1 MRRLIAIASAA
12 TALITVTAGAQGAGA
27 VRLQLAPGSQ
37 LTFEGT
43 STLHGFTCTTKTM
56 QAYIDVDPSYRTA
69 DLSTMAH
76 PIVAVQVVIPVK
88 SLACGGELE
97 NNMFK
102 TLNAS
107 KFPYIV
113 YKLSSYDII
122 SGSASATGFTTA
134 TKGQLTI
141 SGKENPIAMSVK
153 ASRGA
158 DGVVSAIGDEEIKM
172 TQFGIKPPTFM
183 LGTLRV
189 RDELKI
195 HFNIKAT
202 SAAVA
207 SAMAELNARL
217 AMTTFDA
224 TVAAPRR

>member
-1 MRRLIAIASAA
+1 MRRFITIASAA
-12 TALITVTAGAQGAGA
+12 TALIAATAGAQGAGA

-56 QAYIDVDPSYRTA
+56 QAYIDVDPTYRTA
-69 DLSTMAH
+69 DLSSLAH

-107 KFPYIV
+107 KFPYII
-113 YKLSSYDII
+113 YKLSSYDIV
-122 SGSASATGFTTA
+122 SGSASATGLTTG

-141 SGKENPIAMSVK
+141 AGKESPITMNVK
-153 ASRGA
+153 ASRGP
-158 DGVVSAIGDEEIKM
+158 DGVVSAVGEEQIKM

-189 RDELKI
+189 RDELKVR
-195 HFNIKAT
+195 FNIKAT
-202 SAAVA
+202 SSAVA
-207 SAMAELNARL
+207 SAIAELNARL
-217 AMTTFDA
+217 AMTA
-224 TVAAPRR
+224 PNAPPVAPQF